1 MRSVRGYASILV
13 NGKIAILMRLLPHV
27 ADATDR
33 AQMRCKII
41 TELGAHTSHM
51 HVDRTRTPEIIE
63 APDTRKQ
70 CITRIHVSRM
80 RYQKRKQRVLK
91 IGKVNGIAIDKNL
104 IGREIDNHRIDCDE
118 IGIGRLLPWPQK
130 MSHANEQLIVGGV

>member
-33 AQMRCKII
+33 AQMRRKII

-51 HVDRTRTPEIIE
+51 HVDRTRESN
-63 APDTRKQ
+63 A
-70 CITRIHVSRM
+70 SRE
-80 RYQKRKQRVLK
+80 YTCPACVT
-91 IGKVNGIAIDKNL
+91 KNASNAYS
-104 IGREIDNHRIDCDE
+104 R
-118 IGIGRLLPWPQK
+118 
-130 MSHANEQLIVGGV
+130 